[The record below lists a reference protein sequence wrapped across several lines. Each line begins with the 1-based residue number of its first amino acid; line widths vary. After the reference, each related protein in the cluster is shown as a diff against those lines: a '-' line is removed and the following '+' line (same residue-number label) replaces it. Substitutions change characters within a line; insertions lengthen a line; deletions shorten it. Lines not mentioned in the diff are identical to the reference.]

1 MLNGGL
7 HSRNTPMTDRACTVQ
22 HQMNG
27 QQIAEFSQPMNLTV
41 EDSNATEI
49 RSTEV
54 SNAGTSTLKI
64 IQQLEKQ
71 AARSGSGAN

>member
-1 MLNGGL
+1 
-7 HSRNTPMTDRACTVQ
+7 
-22 HQMNG
+22 MNG

-49 RSTEV
+49 RSTEI
-54 SNAGTSTLKI
+54 SNVGTSTLKI